1 MLGAD
6 REELFVF
13 DNEKWAHAVE
23 VEPFAI
29 GRAAVTQTEFLRFV
43 EENGYDPREFWQ
55 LQVSGGGYR

>member
-6 REELFVF
+6 HEELFVF

-43 EENGYDPREFWQ
+43 EENGYDPREFW
-55 LQVSGGGYR
+55 